1 MTGARQDGRG
11 GRAFA
16 WFGRLSRLVRTAIVL
31 LVLAVLGVVSWL
43 LVGHLTTCGDRIVWT
58 DGQCIGVVTTGADDD
73 VFGAG
78 TADVLA
84 RIQEENARVERS
96 GEPFVSVGYLLPL
109 PRAEGGDARLAAQLR
124 RDLVGAHVA
133 QRRANQTRTLGEAP
147 LIRLVVANKGDGA
160 EHWHGVVPDLIEMA
174 ADGSRDRL
182 VAVAVGGQS
191 LVTTTRA
198 IDALV
203 GAGVPV
209 LTVRLTADLLTS
221 VPPAP
226 DVPLARL
233 APSNTDEANAAVAY
247 LRPLARRAM
256 IVQDSNADDTYAT
269 SLGAAFQA
277 AFPDAGHEV
286 VEPVE
291 YYDSRLG
298 AVANTMP
305 EILSNVCL
313 NRPDVIYFAG
323 RSPAL
328 EALVQALPFR
338 PCLDLRITI
347 VTGSDGVLFAAAA
360 AGATPELR
368 RGLEAN
374 AEIIYTAVAHPGAWA
389 AAPEA
394 FQPAAAEY
402 LSGACEECLPRL
414 FPDEYLDDGAV
425 ITGYD
430 AVVTVVSA
438 VRLGAG
444 VNDTAPLVAQQL
456 KRLHGREAVPGAS
469 GWLSFAA
476 TGEARDKAT
485 PVLRVRPDGSL
496 EFLQLTSPDGVPCVP
511 DGLSC

>member
-1 MTGARQDGRG
+1 MVTGTEQDVRRRG
-11 GRAFA
+11 PLG

-31 LVLAVLGVVSWL
+31 VVLAVVGVATWL
-43 LVGHLTTCGDRIVWT
+43 LVTHLTTCGERIAWI
-58 DGQCIGVVTTGADDD
+58 DDQCIGVVTTGADDD

-84 RIQEENARVERS
+84 RIQEENAQVEAS
-96 GEPFVSVGYLLPL
+96 GEPFVSVAYLLPL
-109 PRAEGGDARLAAQLR
+109 PRAEGGDPAQLR

-133 QRRANQTRTLGEAP
+133 QRRANHTRTLGEAP
-147 LIRLVVANKGDGA
+147 LIRLVVANKGEGA
-160 EHWHGVVPDLIEMA
+160 AHWDDVVPALVEMA
-174 ADGSRDRL
+174 ADGSPDRL

-191 LVTTTRA
+191 LVTTIRA

-209 LTVRLTADLLTS
+209 LTVRLTADLLTTE
-221 VPPAP
+221 PPAP

-256 IVQDSNADDTYAT
+256 IVQDSNTGDPYAT
-269 SLGAAFQA
+269 SLGAAFHA
-277 AFPDAGHEV
+277 AFPDSAHEV
-286 VEPVE
+286 IEPVE
-291 YYDSRLG
+291 YFDSRRSG
-298 AVANTMP
+298 VANTMP
-305 EILSNVCL
+305 EILGNICL

-338 PCLDLRITI
+338 PCLDLRVRI
-347 VTGSDGVLFAAAA
+347 VTGSDAVLFAAAA
-360 AGATPELR
+360 ADATPELR
-368 RGLEAN
+368 RGLEAD
-374 AEIIYTAVAHPGAWA
+374 AEIVYTAVAHPGAWA
-389 AAPEA
+389 AAPGA

-402 LSGACEECLPRL
+402 LSGPCENCLPRL

-430 AVVTVVSA
+430 AVVTAVSA
-438 VRLGAG
+438 VRLGAA
-444 VNDTAPLVAQQL
+444 VNDTASLVAQQL
-456 KRLHGREAVPGAS
+456 KRLHGTEAIPGAS

-511 DGLSC
+511 DGVSC